1 MKYLSK
7 KIISFL
13 FICVTINS
21 YAQKGNPDGLAI
33 HNRDFSDVDEY
44 VKKLGSLDSLTMGA
58 ISNIVTKN
66 YTNKTDKVRAIY
78 DWVAYNISYDI
89 KTARN
94 GGAEKNSST
103 EVLLYRK
110 ATGIGY
116 ANLFQDMCSSAGI
129 RCLTANG
136 YIKFGSQQINES
148 KPEINHSWAVVQLGE
163 SPDAWYYADPCMGS
177 GYTDAEFKNFTKS
190 FNPDYFFADLTIFN
204 WQHYPDNTA
213 WQLGPGPRSK
223 KDFFDMPVIKSAA
236 YEFGLKKMN
245 PVEGAI
251 KVKVNK
257 AFAFS
262 YQIRSSTNVEKV
274 SLMIG
279 EGKKKKIKEV
289 PFSFNNSLLGF
300 TYKFE
305 EEDTFPLTIL
315 INGKELIEYMVD
327 VQ

>member
-1 MKYLSK
+1 MKYFLK
-7 KIISFL
+7 KIISL
-13 FICVTINS
+13 YFICICINAV
-21 YAQKGNPDGLAI
+21 AQKGSPNGSAGR
-33 HNRDFSDVDEY
+33 NRDFKAIDEY
-44 VKKLGSLDSLTMGA
+44 VKKLGTLDSLTMGT

-66 YTNKTDKVRAIY
+66 YSDKTDKVRAIY

-94 GGAEKNSST
+94 GGSEKNSST

-110 ATGIGY
+110 ATGEGY

-136 YIKFGSQQINES
+136 YIKFSSQQINES

-163 SPDAWYYADPCMGS
+163 SPDAWYYADPCLGS
-177 GYTDAEFKNFTKS
+177 GYADGDFKSFTKS

-213 WQLGPGPRSK
+213 WLLGPGPKSK
-223 KDFFDMPVIKSAA
+223 KDFFEMPVIKSAA

-245 PVEGAI
+245 PVDGAI
-251 KVKVNK
+251 KAK
-257 AFAFS
+257 AGKPFPFS
-262 YQIRSSTNVEKV
+262 YQLNSNAPVEKV
-274 SLMIG
+274 SLVIG
-279 EGKKKKIKEV
+279 EGKKKKIKDI
-289 PFSFNNSLLGF
+289 PFSFNSNLLGF

-305 EEDTFPLTIL
+305 EEDNFPVTVL
-315 INGKELIEYMVD
+315 INGKELIEYAVD
-327 VQ
+327 VE